1 MLIQYKMVINVEF
14 KNKIIEDEKQ
24 RWVEIYKITN
34 NINQKIYIGQAVSHI
49 RKHNKLIPHGTEGR
63 FKTHINEALG
73 NNTTKYSC
81 RNLNNAIK
89 KYDVKNFTF
98 QLLYNCNLED
108 ANTLET
114 AEIIKHN
121 SFAPVGYNLTSGCKS
136 VYPSIEFRKNI
147 SSGLINS
154 LIDKRINRIMQYNL
168 NINDDYELY
177 ITPKYR
183 NKIQCGWR
191 IRLKD
196 IIISNSKITPNKELE
211 FTAPLIS
218 LEENK
223 LRALE
228 FLKNIK
234 ELSMAT

>member
-121 SFAPVGYNLTSGCKS
+121 SLAPVGYNLTSGCKS

-168 NINDDYELY
+168 NINEDYELY

-196 IIISNSKITPNKELE
+196 IIISDSKISPNKELE

>member
-1 MLIQYKMVINVEF
+1 MIINVEL
-14 KNKIIEDEKQ
+14 KDKIIQDEKQ

-34 NINQKIYIGQAVSHI
+34 NINQKMYIGQAVSHI

-63 FKTHINEALG
+63 FKTHIKEALG

-108 ANTLET
+108 ANILET
-114 AEIIKHN
+114 DEIIKHN
-121 SFAPVGYNLTSGCKS
+121 SLSPFGYNLISGCKS
-136 VYPSIEFRKNI
+136 VCPSIEFRKNI

-154 LIDKRINRIMQYNL
+154 LMDKRINRIMQYNL
-168 NINDDYELY
+168 KINDDYEIY

-196 IIISNSKITPNKELE
+196 IIISDSKISTNKELE

>member
-1 MLIQYKMVINVEF
+1 MVINLEL
-14 KNKIIEDEKQ
+14 KNEIIYDENK

-34 NINQKIYIGQAVSHI
+34 IINNKIYIGQAVSHI
-49 RKHNKLIPHGTEGR
+49 RKNNKFVPHGTKGR
-63 FKTHINEALG
+63 FQTHIQEALG
-73 NNTTKYSC
+73 NNNTKYSC
-81 RNLNNAIK
+81 RHLNNAIK

-98 QLLYNCNLED
+98 QLLFNCNLEE

-121 SFAPVGYNLTSGCKS
+121 SLTPNGYNLTTGCKS
-136 VYPSIEFRKNI
+136 FSPSIEFRKNI

-154 LIDKRINRIMQYNL
+154 LVDKRVERIMQYNL
-168 NINDDYELY
+168 NIKDDYNIY

-196 IIISNSKITPNKELE
+196 IIISDSKIPTNKELE
-211 FTAPLIS
+211 FTTPLIS

-223 LRALE
+223 LRAFE
-228 FLKNIK
+228 FLRNIK

>member
-1 MLIQYKMVINVEF
+1 M
-14 KNKIIEDEKQ
+14 
-24 RWVEIYKITN
+24 
-34 NINQKIYIGQAVSHI
+34 
-49 RKHNKLIPHGTEGR
+49 
-63 FKTHINEALG
+63 
-73 NNTTKYSC
+73 
-81 RNLNNAIK
+81 
-89 KYDVKNFTF
+89 
-98 QLLYNCNLED
+98 ED
-108 ANTLET
+108 ANILET
-114 AEIIKHN
+114 DEIIKHN
-121 SFAPVGYNLTSGCKS
+121 SLSPFGYNLISGCKS
-136 VYPSIEFRKNI
+136 VCPSIEFRKNI

-154 LIDKRINRIMQYNL
+154 LMDKRINRIMQYNL
-168 NINDDYELY
+168 KINDDYEIY

-196 IIISNSKITPNKELE
+196 IIISDSKISTNKELE
-211 FTAPLIS
+211 FSAPLIS